1 MRYPGDRQTN
11 RGSNITS
18 SRKYSLL
25 ERDRLKDRQSD
36 GERRKKVIQM
46 RLAVARPRG
55 AMGGGQHLPDLFCNS
70 SKYDKNLVGGEGY

>member
-46 RLAVARPRG
+46 GLAVARPRG
-55 AMGGGQHLPDLFCNS
+55 AMGGGQPPDLLRNS
-70 SKYDKNLVGGEGY
+70 SKYDKNLVGGGG